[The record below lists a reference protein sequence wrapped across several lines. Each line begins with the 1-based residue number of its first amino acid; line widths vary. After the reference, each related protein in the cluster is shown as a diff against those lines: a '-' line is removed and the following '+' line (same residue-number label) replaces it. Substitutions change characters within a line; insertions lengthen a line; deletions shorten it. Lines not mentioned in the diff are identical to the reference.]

1 MGICKSVM
9 EQTKHNDYETDTDI
23 SDAEYQEMT
32 VTPPQHW
39 QEMEKLVG
47 QLQHEFKQVRL
58 EEASLA
64 ASCEKYKYNADK
76 AQRNEEKVRI
86 KNRKLVALLKEK
98 ENQRNLIQSEV
109 NGLKDEL
116 NEQRAELEKARKSG
130 DSLSEENRLIK
141 QEIDELKINLKSSFV
156 TIANLTE

>member
-1 MGICKSVM
+1 M

-23 SDAEYQEMT
+23 SDGEYQEMT

-64 ASCEKYKYNADK
+64 ASCEKYKY
-76 AQRNEEKVRI
+76 RRC
-86 KNRKLVALLKEK
+86 LKENFFK
-98 ENQRNLIQSEV
+98 FCFDLTRH
-109 NGLKDEL
+109 
-116 NEQRAELEKARKSG
+116 KSHC
-130 DSLSEENRLIK
+130 
-141 QEIDELKINLKSSFV
+141 SF
-156 TIANLTE
+156 L